1 MKRRSEN
8 KMKTE
13 PQQIT
18 SFITDFPH
26 WLAVVFLASFA
37 MSTTGMLFGAAGFF
51 GGLLL
56 LGSAGMLTAFVL
68 NYVLSRSCK
77 AQS

>member
-1 MKRRSEN
+1 
-8 KMKTE
+8 MKTK

-18 SFITDFPH
+18 SFIADFPH

-56 LGSAGMLTAFVL
+56 LGSAGMLSAYGL
-68 NYVLSRSCK
+68 NHLLSRSRK
-77 AQS
+77 AES